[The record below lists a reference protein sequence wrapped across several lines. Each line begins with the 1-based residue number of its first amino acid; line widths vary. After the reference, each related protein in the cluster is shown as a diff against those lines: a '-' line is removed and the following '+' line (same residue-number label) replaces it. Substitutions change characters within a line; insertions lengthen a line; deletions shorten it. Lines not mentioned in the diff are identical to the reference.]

1 MRFSPGIDEGKSMK
15 TLLKIGVSAC
25 LATLGACGSHNAA
38 NNQDT
43 ELNGATETNTV
54 TGMNSTADLNAT
66 GNTGLNAS
74 DLSANNAAG
83 NGY

>member
-1 MRFSPGIDEGKSMK
+1 MK
-15 TLLKIGVSAC
+15 TILRIGVSAC

-43 ELNGATETNTV
+43 ELNAATDTNTV
-54 TGMNSTADLNAT
+54 TDMNSAANLNAT
-66 GNTGLNAS
+66 GNTGLNVGN
-74 DLSANNAAG
+74 LSANNAAG